1 MLDVLMAI
9 WCTKKPGTLSRVI
22 RDIKLFGLDYR
33 SHSIRYENDLCLIQ
47 VSSSGELN
55 CSREQL
61 IEVFEALPTV
71 VKIDRVS
78 ISRNGVEV
86 SEFRTA
92 TSNSHIAAED
102 EITPAI
108 ILSAEKRMSEI
119 LGPVADFL
127 VEKAA
132 QNSKTVGELYRNL
145 ADELDDPDER
155 KDFLSIIENVR
166 NPG

>member
-1 MLDVLMAI
+1 MLDVSMAI
-9 WCTKKPGTLSRVI
+9 QCTKKPGTLSRVI
-22 RDIKLFGLDYR
+22 REIKLFGLEYK
-33 SHSIRYENDLCLIQ
+33 SHSIKFGNELCHIQ
-47 VSSSGELN
+47 VNSSGELN

-61 IEVFEALPTV
+61 IELFEALPTV

-78 ISRNGVEV
+78 ISRDGVEV
-86 SEFRTA
+86 SEFRTSK
-92 TSNSHIAAED
+92 SNTHIGAHD

-108 ILSAEKRMSEI
+108 MLSAEKRMSEI

-145 ADELDDPDER
+145 AAELDDPDER
-155 KDFLSIIENVR
+155 RDFLSIIENVR
-166 NPG
+166 NPR